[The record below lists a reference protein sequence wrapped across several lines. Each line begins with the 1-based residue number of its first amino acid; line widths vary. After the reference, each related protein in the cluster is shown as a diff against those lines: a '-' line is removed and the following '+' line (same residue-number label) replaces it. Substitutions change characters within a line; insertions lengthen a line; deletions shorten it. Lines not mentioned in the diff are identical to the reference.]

1 VFRRARFTTA
11 VEQAIRVMAFNR
23 LSPEISSSSG
33 RQPRAVARCRR
44 YLSPYANRGLP
55 MPKCTDAKIDFG
67 RFGRRVIEADF
78 TGGDLSSDGGL
89 LLLRQVD
96 EHLGLSR
103 AAAAAIPDPRDPQR
117 ITHPLRDLLAQRLY
131 GLCCGYEDLNDHK
144 ALRGD
149 VLMQTAVGRDEAL
162 ASAPTFSRLENRA
175 TRAQA
180 WALHEVLA
188 AQFIASH
195 GKPPAELVLDIDASD
210 VPLHGAQE
218 LGAFHAYYDHHCYLP
233 LYVFCGQAMLA
244 CVLRPSKIDGARHAA
259 AVIKLLV
266 TRLRRAW
273 PDTRFIVRADSG
285 FCRRRL
291 LQWCER
297 SGVGYIIGLAR
308 NARLHAAVE
317 VAEAALADA
326 YRASGA
332 KQRLIGEFSYA
343 AQSWPHERRVITRL
357 EYGEQGTNPRFVVTN
372 LEGEPEALYDGLY
385 CQRGEAEN
393 RIKEAQLDLFGTRA
407 SCSRFI
413 ANQFRLLLAALAY
426 TLMQRLRALAL
437 QGTELER
444 ASAATIRVRL
454 LKIGAAILRN
464 TRRVRVM
471 LASHHPLRVLF
482 ATAASKLAALGP

>member
-1 VFRRARFTTA
+1 
-11 VEQAIRVMAFNR
+11 
-23 LSPEISSSSG
+23 
-33 RQPRAVARCRR
+33 
-44 YLSPYANRGLP
+44 
-55 MPKCTDAKIDFG
+55 MPKCTKDRIEFG
-67 RFGRRVIEADF
+67 RVGRRIIEADF
-78 TGGDLSSDGGL
+78 SGGELSSDGGL

-96 EHLGLSR
+96 RHLGLSH
-103 AAAAAIPDPRDPQR
+103 AAAAAIPDPRDPER
-117 ITHPLRDLLAQRLY
+117 IRHGLRDLLAQRLY
-131 GLCCGYEDLNDHK
+131 GLCCGYEDLNDHQ
-144 ALRGD
+144 ALRDD

-180 WALHEVLA
+180 WALHGVLID
-188 AQFIASH
+188 QFIASH
-195 GKPPAELVLDIDASD
+195 KTAPEELVLDIDASD
-210 VPLHGAQE
+210 VPLHGNQE
-218 LGAFHAYYDHHCYLP
+218 LSQFHAYYDHHCYLP

-244 CVLRPSKIDGARHAA
+244 CYLRPSKIDGAKHAA
-259 AVIKLLV
+259 ALIKLLV
-266 TRLRRAW
+266 TRLRKNW
-273 PDTRFIVRADSG
+273 PTTRFIVRGDSG

-297 SGVGYIIGLAR
+297 SGVGYVIGLAR

-317 VAEAALADA
+317 LAEAALADA
-326 YRASGA
+326 YRASA
-332 KQRLIGEFSYA
+332 SKQRLIGEFTYA
-343 AQSWPHERRVITRL
+343 AKSWSHERRVITRL
-357 EYGEQGTNPRFVVTN
+357 EYGSQGTNPRFILTN
-372 LEGEPEALYDGLY
+372 LQGDAVQLYDHLY

-426 TLMQRLRALAL
+426 TLMQRMRVLAL
-437 QGTELER
+437 QATELER

-471 LASHHPLRVLF
+471 LASHHPLRELF
-482 ATAASKLAALGP
+482 ATAATRLAALGP